1 MCFLFGHNACN
12 IIITIVAYTFLKLK
26 QDTFFIKQ
34 KGVAECFRKSGR
46 EAKSSQGILV
56 TIRLIVSSFSTIPHH
71 I

>member
-26 QDTFFIKQ
+26 QDTFFMKQ

-46 EAKSSQGILV
+46 EAKVVKEYCDYSANSI
-56 TIRLIVSSFSTIPHH
+56 
-71 I
+71 